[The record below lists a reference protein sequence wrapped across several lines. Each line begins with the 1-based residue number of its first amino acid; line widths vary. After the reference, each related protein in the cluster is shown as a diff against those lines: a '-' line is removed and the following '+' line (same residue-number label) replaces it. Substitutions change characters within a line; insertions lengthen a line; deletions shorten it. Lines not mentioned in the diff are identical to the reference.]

1 MKMPFR
7 SLLACLPL
15 LMGFCVEGAIAQ
27 SSFSFPTTA
36 PNGQALLLSQVPAGK
51 QVATQKTV
59 YAPNEA
65 ILVNYANLPGNSGDW
80 ITIVPA
86 NAPDDTYEEWFYTE
100 GQRSGSRQFNGLA
113 PGSYEVRV
121 YHNWPDGGYV
131 VQDRYRFTVGTQTQ
145 TQTPASRHISTNK
158 TIYQASESILVN
170 YANLPGN
177 SGDWITIV
185 PSSAP
190 DDSYNEWFYTEGQRS
205 GSRQFN
211 GLTPGNYEV
220 RVYYNWPDGG
230 YVVQDRYAFT
240 VR

>member
-1 MKMPFR
+1 MKALSRPLF
-7 SLLACLPL
+7 SCLPL
-15 LMGFCVEGAIAQ
+15 LLGFCLEGAIAQ
-27 SSFSFPTTA
+27 PSFSLPTPA
-36 PNGQALLLSQVPAGK
+36 PNGQALLLSQVPVGR
-51 QVATQKTV
+51 QVATQKAT
-59 YAPNEA
+59 YAPSEP
-65 ILVNYANLPGNSGDW
+65 ILVNYANLPGNAGDW
-80 ITIVPA
+80 ITVVPTS
-86 NAPDDTYEEWFYTE
+86 APDDSYEQWFYTD
-100 GQRSGSRQFNGLA
+100 GQRSGSYQFEGLA

-131 VQDRYRFTVGTQTQ
+131 VQDRYRFTVGTQTE
-145 TQTPASRHISTNK
+145 TLVSRHISTNK
-158 TIYQASESILVN
+158 TVYQANESILVS

-177 SGDWITIV
+177 AGDWITIV
-185 PSSAP
+185 PANAP
-190 DDSYNEWFYTEGQRS
+190 DDSYNEWFYTDGQRS